1 MVQKRK
7 ETYATEDED
16 DEGER
21 EIDEDRTAEGEDA
34 EIQRTDYVL
43 DGEKNEEREIEREE
57 IAECAICRVCI
68 DGTNF
73 GRSVVDSEQNSRCP
87 EEYLLCQR
95 CVRKISIQSGQ

>member
-7 ETYATEDED
+7 ETCATEDED

-34 EIQRTDYVL
+34 EVHRTDVL
-43 DGEKNEEREIEREE
+43 DGEKNEENEREE